1 MRWVELDM
9 DNNGEILKMENKFYL
24 EGKIELHEETADLK
38 AKASKVIELPTG
50 KDKQPDLQYFS
61 AILVSSGENLNHA
74 FFMPSELVAAENTII
89 NKALDVEH
97 EEQEIIGHL
106 YQKCF
111 IDKEGNLLDIAE
123 LASRE
128 TASLDTQ
135 DMHIA
140 IAGIIYKNRFPNIAQ
155 EVADKKWSAVSMECY
170 YQNYDVKIGS
180 LILDKKEAEAIGL
193 ASADDKLLGR
203 LAKVIKDGKEIA
215 KGTVAR
221 VLRGICF
228 SGCGIVKNPANPPS
242 VIMETAAE
250 KGGNIVEDSN
260 SIIILNYDKIEQSN
274 NVTSEE
280 IETTVNKEKAR
291 DGMLDDGTGICVN
304 YKHRLEDKNGNVVK
318 SDWCTR
324 YEKSCTSF
332 SRDTTDPN
340 CLYVQEI
347 VSLTEE
353 ATRKLLKKRASK
365 DKRNK
370 LLEGLKAALREAAKT
385 QSR

>member
-1 MRWVELDM
+1 M
-9 DNNGEILKMENKFYL
+9 DNNKFYL
-24 EGKIELHEETADLK
+24 EADINIQEETPILK
-38 AKASKVIELPTG
+38 EKASKIIELPEAS
-50 KDKQPDLQYFS
+50 KKQPDLLYFS
-61 AILVSSGENLNHA
+61 AIFVSSGENLNHA
-74 FFMPSELVAAENTII
+74 HFLGSELVAAEGTII
-89 NKALDVEH
+89 NKALDIEH
-97 EEQEIIGHL
+97 QEESIVGHIFERA
-106 YQKCF
+106 YC
-111 IDKEGNLLDIAE
+111 DKEGNKLEIEE
-123 LASRE
+123 LSSRE
-128 TASLDTQ
+128 VASLDDV

-155 EVADKKWSAVSMECY
+155 EVSDNKWKVSMECY

-242 VIMETAAE
+242 VILETAAE

-260 SIIILNYDKIEQSN
+260 SIIILNYDKIGQSN

-280 IETTVNKEKAR
+280 IETTVNKEEAR
-291 DGMLDDGTGICVN
+291 EGMLDDSTGICVN
-304 YKHRLEDKNGNVVK
+304 YKHRLEDKDGSVVK

-340 CLYVQEI
+340 CLYIQEI

>member
-1 MRWVELDM
+1 
-9 DNNGEILKMENKFYL
+9 MENKFYL
-24 EGKIELHEETADLK
+24 EGKIELHEETADLR

-74 FFMPSELVAAENTII
+74 YFLGSELVAAEGTIV

-97 EEQEIIGHL
+97 QEESIIGHL
-106 YQKCF
+106 FQKCF
-111 IDKEGNLLDIAE
+111 IDKEGNILDLSE

-155 EVADKKWSAVSMECY
+155 EVADKKWKAVSMECY
-170 YQNYDVKIGS
+170 YQDFDVKVGE
-180 LILDKKEAEAIGL
+180 LILDRKEAEALGM
-193 ASADDKLLGR
+193 ATADDKLLGR
-203 LAKVIKDGKEIA
+203 LAKVIKAGKEIA
-215 KGTVAR
+215 EGKIAR

-242 VIMETAAE
+242 VILETAND
-250 KGGNIVEDSN
+250 KGEGTAMASDEIIVLD
-260 SIIILNYDKIEQSN
+260 YDKMKQGN
-274 NVTSEE
+274 NVTFEE
-280 IETTVNKEKAR
+280 IETIKIKEEAR
-291 DGMLDDGTGICVN
+291 DGSLDDSVGICVS
-304 YKHRLEDKNGNVVK
+304 YKRNLFDKAGNSVAN
-318 SDWCTR
+318 DWCTK

-340 CLYVQEI
+340 CLYIQEI
-347 VSLTEE
+347 ISLTEE
-353 ATRKLLKKRASK
+353 ASVKLLKKRASK
-365 DKRNK
+365 DRRNE

>member
-1 MRWVELDM
+1 M
-9 DNNGEILKMENKFYL
+9 DIKMENKFYL
-24 EGKIELHEETADLK
+24 EGKIELQEETSDLK

-50 KDKQPDLQYFS
+50 KNRQVDLQYFS

-74 FFMPSELVAAENTII
+74 YFMPSELVAAEGTIT

-97 EEQEIIGHL
+97 SETDIIGHL

-111 IDKEGNLLDIAE
+111 IDKEGNLLDMAE

-140 IAGIIYKNRFPNIAQ
+140 VAGIIYKNRFPNIAK
-155 EVADKKWSAVSMECY
+155 EITDKEWSAISMECY
-170 YQNYDVKIGS
+170 YQDYSVKIGS
-180 LILDKKEAEAIGL
+180 LILDKKEAEALGL
-193 ASADDKLLGR
+193 ASEDKLLGR

-242 VIMETAAE
+242 VILETASE
-250 KGGNIVEDSN
+250 KGESIMTDSN
-260 SIIILNYDKIEQSN
+260 SIIILDYDKIGQSN
-274 NVTSEE
+274 NVTSDE
-280 IETTVNKEKAR
+280 IETTVNKEEASE
-291 DGMLDDGTGICVN
+291 DDSTGICVN
-304 YKHRLEDKNGNVVK
+304 YKRRLEDKNSNVVE

-332 SRDTTDPN
+332 SRDTTDQN
-340 CLYVQEI
+340 CLYIQEI

-353 ATRKLLKKRASK
+353 ATRNLLKKRASK
-365 DKRNK
+365 DKRNI
-370 LLEGLKAALREAAKT
+370 LLKGLKAALREAAKT

>member
-1 MRWVELDM
+1 M
-9 DNNGEILKMENKFYL
+9 DNNKFYL
-24 EGKIELHEETADLK
+24 EADIKIQEETPILK
-38 AKASKVIELPTG
+38 EKASKIIELPEAS
-50 KDKQPDLQYFS
+50 KKQPDLQYFS
-61 AILVSSGENLNHA
+61 AIFVSSGENLNNA
-74 FFMPSELVAAENTII
+74 YFMGSELVAAEGTIV
-89 NKALDVEH
+89 NKALDIEH
-97 EEQEIIGHL
+97 SESDIIGHIFERA
-106 YQKCF
+106 YC
-111 IDKEGNLLDIAE
+111 DKEGNKLDIEE
-123 LASRE
+123 LASKE
-128 TASLDTQ
+128 TAGLDSV

-155 EVADKKWSAVSMECY
+155 EVADKKWQAVSMECY

-180 LILDKKEAEAIGL
+180 LILDKKEAEALGL
-193 ASADDKLLGR
+193 AHSEDKLLGR

-242 VIMETAAE
+242 VILETASN
-250 KGGNIVEDSN
+250 KGDSIMTD
-260 SIIILNYDKIEQSN
+260 SDGIIILNYDKIGQSN

-280 IETTVNKEKAR
+280 IETTVNKEEAR
-291 DGMLDDGTGICVN
+291 DGVLDDSTGICVN
-304 YKHRLEDKNGNVVK
+304 YKRRLEDKNSNVVE

-332 SRDTTDPN
+332 SRDTTDQN

-353 ATRKLLKKRASK
+353 ATRKLLKKRASR
-365 DKRNK
+365 DKRNS
-370 LLEGLKAALREAAKT
+370 LLQGLKAALREAAKT

>member
-1 MRWVELDM
+1 
-9 DNNGEILKMENKFYL
+9 MENKFYL
-24 EGKIELHEETADLK
+24 EAPIIIQKETQLLK
-38 AKASKVIELPTG
+38 EKASKVINLPVE
-50 KDKQPDLQYFS
+50 KDRQPDLQYFS
-61 AILVSSGENLNHA
+61 AIFVSSGENLNHA
-74 FFMPSELVAAENTII
+74 YFLGSELVAAEGTIV

-97 EEQEIIGHL
+97 SEEDIIGHI
-106 YQKCF
+106 YERVY
-111 IDKEGNLLDIAE
+111 IDKENNILDTAE

-128 TASLDTQ
+128 VAGMDNV

-155 EVADKKWSAVSMECY
+155 EVADNKFKVSMECY

-250 KGGNIVEDSN
+250 KGGSIVEDSN
-260 SIIILNYDKIEQSN
+260 SIIILNYDKIGQSN
-274 NVTSEE
+274 NVTSDE
-280 IETTVNKEKAR
+280 IEAIVNKEEAR
-291 DGMLDDGTGICVN
+291 EGMMDDSVGTCVS

-318 SDWCTR
+318 SDWCTK